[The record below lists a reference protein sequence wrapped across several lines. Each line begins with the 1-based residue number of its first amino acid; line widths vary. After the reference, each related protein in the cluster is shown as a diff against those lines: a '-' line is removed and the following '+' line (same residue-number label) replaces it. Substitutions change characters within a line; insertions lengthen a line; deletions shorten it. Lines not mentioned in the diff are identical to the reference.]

1 MAHSESWVSEE
12 LQAALAGLSA
22 QQARGVQRIVQAEL
36 AGQSLS
42 SLLDCAG
49 QICTSTT
56 YYGSGRRRGWRDKPA
71 FQQALALARR
81 DYRQWML
88 HSGVDEALS
97 ALAETAPHA
106 ARALR
111 QQVVGDAGAIE
122 ALVEAL
128 SDGAAEVRR
137 QAAVQL
143 GGTGQPAVVAAL
155 REALGRER
163 EPLVRE
169 ALVEALG
176 AVAGLRDGERRL
188 AAASVLDRAGL
199 ETAVKATQAQ
209 TGLVAYVDVTEG
221 EMAAITEALRREAE
235 DSGAE

>member
-42 SLLDCAG
+42 SLLDCAD

-71 FQQALALARR
+71 FQRALALARR

-88 HSGVDEALS
+88 RNGVDEAL
-97 ALAETAPHA
+97 AVLAETAPHA

-111 QQVVGDAGAIE
+111 QQVAGDAAAIE
-122 ALVEAL
+122 ALTAALRDEAV
-128 SDGAAEVRR
+128 EVRC
-137 QAAVQL
+137 QAAIQL
-143 GGTGQPAVVAAL
+143 GATGQPVVVAAL
-155 REALGRER
+155 REALGREG
-163 EPLVRE
+163 EPQAQK
-169 ALVEALG
+169 ALIEALG

-188 AAASVLDRAGL
+188 AAVNVLDRAAV
-199 ETAVKATQAQ
+199 ETAAKETRAHE
-209 TGLVAYVDVTEG
+209 GEIAYVEVTEG